1 MLMMWFFLT
10 KNSNFFFAANFSP
23 FDFISNCIFS
33 GYVVEKFDPTKG
45 TWEKV
50 SSSVTGTKLAV
61 KNLQEGHEYKF
72 RVKAEN
78 LHGLSEP
85 LETEKPI
92 VAKNP
97 FSKYWDIYKC
107 AEESTY

>member
-1 MLMMWFFLT
+1 M
-10 KNSNFFFAANFSP
+10 
-23 FDFISNCIFS
+23 
-33 GYVVEKFDPTKG
+33 EKYDPSKG

-50 SSSVTGTKLAV
+50 SSAVTGTKLAV

-78 LHGLSEP
+78 VHGLSEP
-85 LETEKPI
+85 LETEKSI

-97 FSKYWDIYKC
+97 FSKYQDFFFILI
-107 AEESTY
+107 

>member
-1 MLMMWFFLT
+1 M
-10 KNSNFFFAANFSP
+10 
-23 FDFISNCIFS
+23 
-33 GYVVEKFDPTKG
+33 EKFDPTKG

-85 LETEKPI
+85 LETDKSI

-97 FSKYWDIYKC
+97 YSKYQDIYVLIYLTLGKKDFDYSISNT
-107 AEESTY
+107 ANIRLDK